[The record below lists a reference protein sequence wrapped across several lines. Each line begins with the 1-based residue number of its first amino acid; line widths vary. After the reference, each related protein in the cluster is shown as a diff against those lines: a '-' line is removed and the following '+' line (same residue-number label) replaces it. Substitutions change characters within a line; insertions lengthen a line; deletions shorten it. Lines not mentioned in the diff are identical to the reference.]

1 MDRLMPFDQL
11 NKLEAGIRETF
22 AVGMQKKDKRAMMD
36 EILDLLILSYLYGD
50 EAAYDMLDLTAM
62 PADPELIDA
71 ALTKKVAGKTWVE
84 RVGEYIDNGTPADV
98 IRVVETDAH
107 RIYNQAIYNVGS
119 KAAAAGQ
126 AMAAGVGGGQN
137 KTIYKRWETMLDE
150 RVRDTH
156 EYLEGTEVPFG
167 ERFYTYDGDSALH
180 PADFTLPQNNVNCR
194 CRIKLTR
201 K

>member
-11 NKLEAGIRETF
+11 NRLEAVIRETY
-22 AVGMQKKDKRAMMD
+22 AVGMQKKDRREMMD

-50 EAAYDMLDLTAM
+50 EAAYDMLDLTAI

-71 ALTKKVAGKTWVE
+71 ALTKKVAGKTWVQ
-84 RVGEYIDNGTPADV
+84 RVDEYIDSGTPDDV

-107 RIYNQAIYNVGS
+107 RIYNEAIYNVG
-119 KAAAAGQ
+119 KAAVAGQ
-126 AMAAGVGGGQN
+126 GQATGVGGGQN
-137 KTIYKRWETMLDE
+137 TTIYKRWETMLDD

-156 EYLEGTEVPFG
+156 DFLEGTEVPFG

-180 PADFTLPQNNVNCR
+180 PADFAKPQNNINCR
-194 CRIKLTR
+194 CRIALER